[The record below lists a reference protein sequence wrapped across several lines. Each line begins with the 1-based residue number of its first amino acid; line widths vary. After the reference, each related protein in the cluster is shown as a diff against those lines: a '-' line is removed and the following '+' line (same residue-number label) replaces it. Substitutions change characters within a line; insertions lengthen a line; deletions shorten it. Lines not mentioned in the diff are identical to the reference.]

1 MASMAERIT
10 LRLDGDMELLVPTV
24 VVMVAMT
31 SFLLGLV
38 FFVMGIFRVTS
49 IANYMPY
56 PGASRAKPISCCCCC
71 GDYACGWCRM
81 KPVNS

>member
-10 LRLDGDMELLVPTV
+10 VRLDGDLDVLVPTT
-24 VVMVAMT
+24 VVMVALT

-38 FFVMGIFRVTS
+38 FFFMGIFRVTS

-56 PGASRAKPISCCCCC
+56 PGTLALSYSL
-71 GDYACGWCRM
+71 G
-81 KPVNS
+81 

>member
-10 LRLDGDMELLVPTV
+10 FHLDGDLELIVPTT

-31 SFLLGLV
+31 SFLLGVV
-38 FFVMGIFRVTS
+38 FFFMGIFRVTS

-56 PGASRAKPISCCCCC
+56 PGSCFLRLSSGLTMSPIC
-71 GDYACGWCRM
+71 
-81 KPVNS
+81 

>member
-10 LRLDGDMELLVPTV
+10 FHLDGDMDLIVPTT

-31 SFLLGLV
+31 SFLLGVIL
-38 FFVMGIFRVTS
+38 FFMGIFRVTS

-56 PGASRAKPISCCCCC
+56 PGASVLAFSSAQISYKLRINLLC
-71 GDYACGWCRM
+71 
-81 KPVNS
+81 